1 MTNFKLIRS
10 TQKYKTIIEFL
21 DHGRVSTP
29 ESIVFEK
36 DKIQFE
42 AKFIFA
48 FYYDTSNGIVSEIPE
63 SPRVIITKS
72 DGNTVTE
79 IEKKWIETFIKSSY
93 R

>member
-1 MTNFKLIRS
+1 MTNFTLLCS

-29 ESIVFEK
+29 EHIVFEK

-42 AKFIFA
+42 AKFTFS
-48 FYYDTSNGIVSEIPE
+48 FSYDTSNGIVSEKPE
-63 SPRVIITKS
+63 IIITKS
-72 DGNTVTE
+72 DGNQVTE
-79 IEKKWIETFIKSSY
+79 SEKKWIETFVKTSY

>member
-10 TQKYKTIIEFL
+10 TQKYKTVIEFL

-42 AKFIFA
+42 AKFTFA
-48 FYYDTSNGIVSEIPE
+48 FYYDASNGIVSEKPE
-63 SPRVIITKS
+63 IIITRS
-72 DGNTVTE
+72 DGNNATE
-79 IEKKWIETFIKSSY
+79 SEKKWIETFIKTSY